1 MPPIDESLPHLDD
14 ALDATDAS
22 VPDEEMSA
30 EPEDDES
37 DDLDDDALET
47 DEHGAEEPE
56 DDDEDDDDAAA
67 LRRRNVEL
75 EERLRQHDYEQ
86 QQAAN
91 QRYWDD
97 LETQARN
104 AFEYEERKIWAEKDN
119 YVDPDAYLQTE
130 LTTLQRRVTDWF
142 QRFYASQNQARAQ
155 QYERATIPAYA
166 ARLATQH
173 GLSNTDAQ
181 ELLEYP
187 VEQMPKIA
195 KLLARAAQKE
205 SARKRQRQQTQR
217 ATARATDPRLKVPA
231 PGGGRSTSK
240 GTKAGSLNH
249 LKEIF
254 AGA

>member
-1 MPPIDESLPHLDD
+1 MPPIDESLPQLDD
-14 ALDATDAS
+14 TLDATDAS

-30 EPEDDES
+30 EPEDDDS
-37 DDLDDDALET
+37 DETDDDALET
-47 DEHGAEEPE
+47 DESDEEPE
-56 DDDEDDDDAAA
+56 DDEEEADDAAE

-97 LETQARN
+97 LENQARN

-130 LTTLQRRVTDWF
+130 LTKLQGRVTDWF
-142 QRFYASQNQARAQ
+142 RRFYASQNQARAQ

-173 GLSNTDAQ
+173 GLSNADAQ

-187 VEQMPKIA
+187 VEQMPRIA
-195 KLLARAAQKE
+195 KLLARAAAKE
-205 SARKRQRQQTQR
+205 SARKRQKQQTQR

-240 GTKAGSLNH
+240 GVKAGSLTH

>member
-1 MPPIDESLPHLDD
+1 MPPIDDSLPQLDD
-14 ALDATDAS
+14 ALEPTDAS

-30 EPEDDES
+30 EPDDDDS
-37 DDLDDDALET
+37 DDTDDDALET
-47 DEHGAEEPE
+47 DESDEEPE
-56 DDDEDDDDAAA
+56 DDEDEADDAAE

-97 LETQARN
+97 LENQARN

-130 LTTLQRRVTDWF
+130 LTKLQGRVTDWF
-142 QRFYASQNQARAQ
+142 RRFYASQNQARAQ

-173 GLSNTDAQ
+173 GLSNADAQ

-187 VEQMPKIA
+187 VEQMPRIA

-205 SARKRQRQQTQR
+205 SARKKQRQQTQR

-240 GTKAGSLNH
+240 GTKAGSLDH
-249 LKEIF
+249 LKNIF